1 MNQAKKKKKE
11 QIQEVL
17 WLAVNLSPLR
27 SELLTQLDFEFIVP
41 TRLVGNDKMFN
52 IAACVGSTLDWQR
65 GRLCASNHL
74 QYALDTLYRD
84 SNTL

>member
-52 IAACVGSTLDWQR
+52 IATCVGSY
-65 GRLCASNHL
+65 S
-74 QYALDTLYRD
+74 
-84 SNTL
+84 